1 MRAVNAGSQGR
12 AWFNGIPRGSVVKNL
27 PANAGDTRDM
37 GLIPGSGRSP
47 GGSVEFSGQPTQY
60 SCLENSTD
68 RGAWRATV
76 HGIAQSDMTEHAC
89 TSGGVEST
97 EDLSLQWH
105 SFLSSW
111 PRTRT
116 TRISA
121 KVCQSMGLP
130 TLDKFS
136 PQSPRSHL
144 PSALALH
151 FQNLIQVWRE
161 NICVKYWLFKRMPSG
176 KWCGSLARSLVK
188 LWVSP
193 ELQAGNP
200 SPGPC
205 CPSGNPPTQ
214 GQASFYG
221 ISGRAPWWTVLETGS
236 YIVRDGL
243 HYWIEL
249 LQILVRN
256 MLRLLLPPT
265 QKSELLFKFENKYLK
280 K

>member
-1 MRAVNAGSQGR
+1 MQ
-12 AWFNGIPRGSVVKNL
+12 
-27 PANAGDTRDM
+27 DTRDM

-47 GGSVEFSGQPTQY
+47 GGGHGNPHSILVWKILWTEEPGGLQPMGLHSQTWL
-60 SCLENSTD
+60 SM
-68 RGAWRATV
+68 RAPV
-76 HGIAQSDMTEHAC
+76 
-89 TSGGVEST
+89 GGVEST
-97 EDLSLQWH
+97 EDLSLQPH
-105 SFLSSW
+105 SFLSGW
-111 PRTRT
+111 PRTRN

-144 PSALALH
+144 PPALALH

-161 NICVKYWLFKRMPSG
+161 NTCMKYWLFKRMPSG
-176 KWCGSLARSLVK
+176 KWCGSLARGLVK
-188 LWVSP
+188 LWGSP

-205 CPSGNPPTQ
+205 CPSGNSPTQ
-214 GQASFYG
+214 GQASFYS
-221 ISGRAPWWTVLETGS
+221 ISGREPWWTVPETGS
-236 YIVRDGL
+236 YIIRDGC

-265 QKSELLFKFENKYLK
+265 QKCELLFKFENKYLK